1 MSSVQPVERKSWRT
15 AAGAMRLE
23 FRSRTTG
30 RRRRFMRPAPC
41 FSPRGIVSQTRHR
54 TKTRPAWGR
63 QATIAGV
70 IEARGQRRA
79 LARAYNL
86 FSFLY
91 GRAAAGL
98 EREGGNRGLQRAA
111 VEPGEGVLE
120 GAGGEK
126 RTARGRGPGP
136 ADAPGDAASRAGGA
150 AGARRRAPVAFCRRE
165 LRPALGELP
174 ARPYSRRGDDAA
186 LERVPPRAARSLDY
200 ARDRRRAAG
209 ARQLQQEWRPECGLA
224 RVGRAAD
231 RVGTRLPD
239 DADRAGAVSFRRLP
253 PGPGRAVRARRRL
266 RRSRAR
272 VRFRRLG
279 FGDHHG

>member
-1 MSSVQPVERKSWRT
+1 MSSVQPVERKSSRT

-98 EREGGNRGLQRAA
+98 EREGVNRGLQRAA
-111 VEPGEGVLE
+111 VEPGGRGRG
-120 GAGGEK
+120 GAGGTGLGHE
-126 RTARGRGPGP
+126 GL
-136 ADAPGDAASRAGGA
+136 GG
-150 AGARRRAPVAFCRRE
+150 GV
-165 LRPALGELP
+165 
-174 ARPYSRRGDDAA
+174 
-186 LERVPPRAARSLDY
+186 
-200 ARDRRRAAG
+200 
-209 ARQLQQEWRPECGLA
+209 
-224 RVGRAAD
+224 
-231 RVGTRLPD
+231 
-239 DADRAGAVSFRRLP
+239 
-253 PGPGRAVRARRRL
+253 
-266 RRSRAR
+266 
-272 VRFRRLG
+272 
-279 FGDHHG
+279 